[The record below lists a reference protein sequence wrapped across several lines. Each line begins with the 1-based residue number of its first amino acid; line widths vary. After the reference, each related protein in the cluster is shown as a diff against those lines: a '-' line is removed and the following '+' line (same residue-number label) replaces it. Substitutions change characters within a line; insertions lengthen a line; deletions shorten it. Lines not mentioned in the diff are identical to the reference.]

1 MLHTLRFMNYQE
13 IKNRIEK
20 LREEINYHRYLYHV
34 LDKPAISDAAWDSL
48 KKELERLENK
58 NPELITPD
66 SPTQRVGGKPLD
78 KFRKVGHEKP
88 MLSLEDA
95 FSPEEVKEWEER
107 IKRFYPQGE
116 FSYFAELKIDGFAVS
131 LIYKNGVLAEG
142 STRGGG
148 IIGED
153 VTVNLKTIEAIPLTL
168 KLYEKD
174 LAAAKNPLFMGQ
186 NGKIIQILKERL
198 NKGEIEVRGEVYM
211 TKKTFNEINKERES
225 KGEPLYANPRN
236 TAAGSIRQLD
246 PKIAAS
252 RKLDFFAYE
261 LTTDAG
267 QITHN
272 HEHEILKILGFKTD
286 PLASECAGLEQVFD
300 FYEDIGRKR
309 ELLRYQIDGVVVNVN
324 NNATFE
330 RLGVVGKAPRGAIA
344 FKFQAAEA
352 TTVVRDIIV
361 NVGRTGALTPVAHL
375 NPVSIGGTTVSH
387 ASLHNQDEI
396 KRLGLKIGDTVIVKR
411 AGDVIP
417 KVIEILVNLRSGK
430 EKEFKMPAL
439 CPVCGATAVQKEG
452 EVIFRCVNKNC
463 PAKNKE
469 ALYHFVSKYAFNI
482 LGLGPKILDR
492 LSDLGLISDAAD
504 IFSLEAG
511 DLLPLERFAEKSA
524 GNLVGAIQVHKKITL
539 ARFLYA
545 LGILH
550 VGEETAALLARNSQ
564 ISNPKFKIQPRDIL
578 KIFRELSLEDL
589 QKIPD
594 VGPKVAQS
602 IYDYFHSPYAE
613 KLLRKFDATGII
625 IEIPEPSKKN
635 LVLASKTFVLTGELE
650 NLTRD
655 EAKTRIRELGGE
667 VSSSVSAKTD
677 YVVAGSEP
685 GSKYEKATELGVK
698 ILSEKEFLGMI
709 K

>member
-1 MLHTLRFMNYQE
+1 MTKE
-13 IKNRIEK
+13 AIKNRIEK

-34 LDKPAISDAAWDSL
+34 LDKPVISDAAWDSL
-48 KKELERLENK
+48 KKELERLENE

-78 KFRKVGHEKP
+78 KFRKVGHKKP

-95 FSPEEVKEWEER
+95 FSRDEVKEWEER
-107 IKRFYPQGE
+107 MRRFYPQGE

-131 LIYKNGVLAEG
+131 LIYKNGVLMEG
-142 STRGGG
+142 STRGNG
-148 IIGED
+148 IIGEN
-153 VTVNLKTIEAIPLTL
+153 VTVNLKTIGAIPLAL
-168 KLYEKD
+168 KLYEKE
-174 LAAAKNPLFMGQ
+174 LLAAKNPLFMGK
-186 NGKIIQILKERL
+186 NGKSMQILKERL
-198 NKGEIEVRGEVYM
+198 TKGEIEVRGEVYM
-211 TKKTFNEINKERES
+211 TKRVFNEINKERES
-225 KGEPLYANPRN
+225 KKEPLYANPRN

-261 LTTDAG
+261 LATDIG
-267 QITHN
+267 QITHSQ
-272 HEHEILKILGFKTD
+272 EHEILKILGFKTD

-300 FYEDIGRKR
+300 FYEDISRKR
-309 ELLRYQIDGVVVNVN
+309 ESLKYQIDGVVVNIN
-324 NNATFE
+324 DNAIFE

-344 FKFQAAEA
+344 FKFPAAEA
-352 TTVVRDIIV
+352 TTVVSDIIV

-375 NPVSIGGTTVSH
+375 KPVSIGGTTVSH

-417 KVIEILVNLRSGK
+417 KVIEVLANLRTGK
-430 EKEFKMPAL
+430 EKEFKMPKL
-439 CPVCGATAVQKEG
+439 CPVCGTAVVQKEG
-452 EVIFRCVNKNC
+452 EVIFRCINKNC

-469 ALYHFVSKYAFNI
+469 VLYHFVSKYAFNI

-524 GNLVGAIQVHKKITL
+524 DNLVNAIQANKKISL

-545 LGILH
+545 LGIIH
-550 VGEETAALLARNSQ
+550 VGEETARLFAEQVPGRITNHESR
-564 ISNPKFKIQPRDIL
+564 ITPKNIL
-578 KIFRELSLEDL
+578 KIFFDFSLADL
-589 QKIPD
+589 QEIPG
-594 VGPKVAQS
+594 VGPKMAQS
-602 IYDYFHSPYAE
+602 IYDYFHSSYAE
-613 KLLRKFDATGII
+613 KLLRKLDQAGII

-635 LVLASKTFVLTGELE
+635 LILAGKTFVLTGELE

-655 EAKTRIRELGGE
+655 EAKARIRELGGE
-667 VSSSVSAKTD
+667 VSGSVSANTD
-677 YVVAGSEP
+677 YVVAGKEP
-685 GSKYEKATELGVK
+685 GSKYEKAKELGAK
-698 ILSEKEFLGMI
+698 IINEEEFLTLLG
-709 K
+709 KS